1 LFFAACFK
9 LRSSQSAMS
18 QPEQPPHPQ
27 FVESDFRCCLKRI
40 ALRIIENATIMM
52 MAVTAPH
59 WRQSF
64 KAMAEVMSGEM
75 VYESALF
82 DF

>member
-1 LFFAACFK
+1 
-9 LRSSQSAMS
+9 MS
-18 QPEQPPHPQ
+18 QHEQPPHPQ